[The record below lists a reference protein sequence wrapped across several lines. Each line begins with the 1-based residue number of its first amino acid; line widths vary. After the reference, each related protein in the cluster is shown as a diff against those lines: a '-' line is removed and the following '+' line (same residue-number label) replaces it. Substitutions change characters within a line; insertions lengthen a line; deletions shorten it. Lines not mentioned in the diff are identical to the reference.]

1 MNTLEC
7 IKKRKSRR
15 LFLAKEVP
23 EELIKKIINAGANA
37 PSSEDCQPWHF
48 VVAKDNAKKE
58 FLGELKGEGNKNH
71 ILTAAVCIIV
81 CVDTEK
87 SPTRWIEDGV
97 AAAENMLLAA
107 HELGLGSV
115 YVTGFKKEKPEIEN
129 QIREKFG
136 IPGNIV
142 PIAIL
147 PVGYPDP
154 SEEMHAKKVVDAE
167 KVTHYGNW

>member
-1 MNTLEC
+1 
-7 IKKRKSRR
+7 
-15 LFLAKEVP
+15 LFLAKAVP
-23 EELIKKIINAGANA
+23 EDVLKKIIEAGASA
-37 PSSEDCQPWHF
+37 PSSEDCQPGHF
-48 VVAKDNAKKE
+48 VVVKDKTRKE

-71 ILTAAVCIIV
+71 ILTAPVSVIV

-107 HELGLGSV
+107 HELGAGSV
-115 YVTGFKKEKPEIEN
+115 YVTGFKKEKPEIEK
-129 QIREKFG
+129 QIKEKFG
-136 IPGNIV
+136 MPENIV

-154 SEEMHAKKVVDAE
+154 SEEMHKKEVMDAE
-167 KVTHYGNW
+167 KRTHYDEW